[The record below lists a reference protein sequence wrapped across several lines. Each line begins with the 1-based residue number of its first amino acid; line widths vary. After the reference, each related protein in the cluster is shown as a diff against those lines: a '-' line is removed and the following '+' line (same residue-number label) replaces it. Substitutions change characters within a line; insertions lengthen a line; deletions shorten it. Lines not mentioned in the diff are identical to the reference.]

1 MEDGSEISYTHNR
14 HLLEFRC
21 IGQNVKIKAGES
33 GSILDVLKKAVGTD
47 SSTRIRKYIR
57 HGRVHCNGRQVLRAD
72 MNVKSGDVLEVT
84 RDPAAGA
91 HRVEP
96 PVPILYEDR
105 DLVAVEKPAGML
117 TIGAESKKNPSLY
130 RLMNLYARKNAF
142 HRASVFVVHRLDR
155 EVSGIV
161 IFAKSREIQKRIKH
175 SWPSTEKRYYALVE
189 GRPPKAEGTVESWL
203 AEDGQQKV
211 RSVPKS
217 TFGARNAVTH
227 YRTLKEL
234 RDHTLL
240 EILLETGR
248 KNQIRVHMA
257 DIGCP
262 IVGDRRYGASDRFVR
277 RIRLHGFLFAFNH
290 PAAGNRIRIHSRMPA
305 GFLKLGQK
313 DEKYK

>member
-1 MEDGSEISYTHNR
+1 M
-14 HLLEFRC
+14 
-21 IGQNVKIKAGES
+21 KITAGES
-33 GSILDVLKKAVGTD
+33 GSILDVLKKAMGTD

-57 HGRVHCNGRQVLRAD
+57 HGRVLCNGRLVIRPD
-72 MNVKSGDVLEVT
+72 MDVNSGDVLEVT

-91 HRVEP
+91 HRVEL
-96 PVPILYEDR
+96 PVPILYEDH
-105 DLVAVEKPAGML
+105 DLIAVEKPAGML
-117 TIGAESKKNPSLY
+117 TAGAGSEKKPSLY
-130 RLMNLYARKNAF
+130 HLVNFYVRQNAF
-142 HRASVFVVHRLDR
+142 HRAGVFVVHRLDR

-161 IFAKSREIQKRIKH
+161 IFAKSREIQMRIKQ
-175 SWPSTEKRYYALVE
+175 SWPTTEKRYYALVE
-189 GRPPKAEGTVESWL
+189 GRPPKSEGTVESWL

-217 TFGARNAVTH
+217 TSGARNAVTH
-227 YRTLKEL
+227 YRTLKVIA
-234 RDHTLL
+234 DHTLL

-262 IVGDRRYGASDRFVR
+262 IVGDRRYGASGRFVR
-277 RIRLHGFLFAFNH
+277 RIRLHGFLFEFNH
-290 PAAGNRIRIHSRMPA
+290 PVTGKRIRINSQMPA

>member
-1 MEDGSEISYTHNR
+1 M
-14 HLLEFRC
+14 
-21 IGQNVKIKAGES
+21 GQHVKFKAGES
-33 GSILDVLKKAVGTD
+33 GSILGVLKKAMGTD
-47 SSTRIRKYIR
+47 SSARIRKYIR
-57 HGRVHCNGRQVLRAD
+57 HGRILCNGRQVLRAD
-72 MNVKSGDVLEVT
+72 MNVKSGDVLEVIRNSAT
-84 RDPAAGA
+84 GA
-91 HRVEP
+91 HHVEP
-96 PVPILYEDR
+96 PVPILYEDKEFI
-105 DLVAVEKPAGML
+105 AVEKPAGML
-117 TIGAESKKNPSLY
+117 TAGAESKKNPSLY
-130 RLMNLYARKNAF
+130 RLMNLYVRENAF
-142 HRASVFVVHRLDR
+142 HRAGVFVVHRLDR

-161 IFAKSREIQKRIKH
+161 IFAKSREIQMRIKQ

-217 TFGARNAVTH
+217 AFGARNAVTH
-227 YRTLKEL
+227 YRTLKVIA
-234 RDHTLL
+234 DHTLL

-290 PAAGNRIRIHSRMPA
+290 PTHGKRIRIKSRMPA